1 MKKAVLLIF
10 VVFACISFKAIPH
23 KFYLSVTEI
32 EYKKDKKD
40 LQIISKVFIDD
51 FQNVLEQRYG
61 ESITLSKETE
71 TGPVKE
77 LIQKYLK
84 SKLHIYADGKEV
96 ALKYLGKKYDKDQLV
111 LFIEGE
117 NLEPFKEISITNAIL
132 IDLFEDQKNV
142 VNVKVNNEIKS
153 LMLRKDAETDVL
165 NFGI

>member
-10 VVFACISFKAIPH
+10 VVFTCISFKAIPH

-51 FQNVLEQRYG
+51 FQNVLEKRYE
-61 ESITLSKETE
+61 ESITLSKDEE
-71 TGPVKE
+71 SGPVKE

-84 SKLHIYADGKEV
+84 SKLHIYVDGKEV